1 MKKYFFCW
9 VLSFAAGQ
17 ANAQTTGGIMPT
29 INFSKG
35 LKKTN
40 ALNLYVYDIF
50 AGGKNIDFN
59 NKELYSELAFIQ
71 MLNTHYGITLA
82 YAHQINNA
90 GQKNKI
96 SENRFFQ
103 EFFREDK
110 IGKNF
115 YKNRLR
121 VEERF
126 FNFKA
131 DNSNAYQTRIRYLFY
146 YKHSGKKGF
155 FNTYNDLFY
164 VPNAIKV
171 FAENWLYAGYAI
183 NLSKNTSLEFGA
195 LWQNFALAAGR
206 GNQFLFQPTLNKK
219 F

>member
-1 MKKYFFCW
+1 M
-9 VLSFAAGQ
+9 
-17 ANAQTTGGIMPT
+17 
-29 INFSKG
+29 
-35 LKKTN
+35 
-40 ALNLYVYDIF
+40 YDIF
-50 AGGKNIDFN
+50 AGGKNVDFN

-71 MLNTHYGITLA
+71 MLNIHYGFTLA

-110 IGKNF
+110 NGKNF

-146 YKHSGKKGF
+146 YKHSGKNGF

-164 VPNAIKV
+164 VPNANKV